1 MNNIEPIKNIKNMQI
16 DEIIEK
22 NNLLM
27 KKLQK

>member
-1 MNNIEPIKNIKNMQI
+1 MNNTEPIKNIKNMQI

-27 KKLQK
+27 KKL

>member
-27 KKLQK
+27 KKL

>member
-1 MNNIEPIKNIKNMQI
+1 MSNIEPIKNIKNMQI

-27 KKLQK
+27 KKL